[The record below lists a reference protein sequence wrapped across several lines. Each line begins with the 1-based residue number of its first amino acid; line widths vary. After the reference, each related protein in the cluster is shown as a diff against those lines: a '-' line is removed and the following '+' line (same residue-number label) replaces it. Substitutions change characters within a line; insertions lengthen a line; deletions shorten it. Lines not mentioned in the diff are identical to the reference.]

1 MSLAVLADHMASKGR
16 GPDSMLIHMS
26 PREVQGLQALA
37 MKHGGSLTINP
48 ETGLPEAGF
57 LDKLLPAIIGF
68 ALAPMTAGT
77 SLAFLGATPLA
88 SAMTVG
94 ALQTLRTGDLGKGI
108 MAGFGAYGGA
118 NLGANLTTAGVGA
131 AQNSAMEAL
140 SADQIAT
147 EMAQGA
153 FSFDG
158 SGLTQQGVLN
168 QAAADAT
175 KSALANP
182 GSTLSAGFDA
192 VTKSPEAMAG

>member
-1 MSLAVLADHMASKGR
+1 
-16 GPDSMLIHMS
+16 
-26 PREVQGLQALA
+26 
-37 MKHGGSLTINP
+37 
-48 ETGLPEAGF
+48 
-57 LDKLLPAIIGF
+57 
-68 ALAPMTAGT
+68 MTAGT

-192 VTKSPEAMAG
+192 VTKSPEAMAGFAKDNFKNIAYTAAPILDNYHSPRRSAFVLLQPIRPNVHTYR